1 MAMASVES
9 LQQMAP
15 EKRINERIAPESN
28 LSHFGMNII
37 NLEEPV
43 IQQPLPVFATPQ
55 KEITKNV
62 AVVNSLNSFGPWAG
76 EIPRTPQIRL
86 DLTST
91 ASPFQILLTKGFR
104 YLSAAESPNLPLPA
118 TPRIFEVNASSVE
131 TPYTGVYQF
140 PSVLCTPRLVSSG
153 LTFLFCLFFIRINAL
168 IL

>member
-1 MAMASVES
+1 
-9 LQQMAP
+9 
-15 EKRINERIAPESN
+15 
-28 LSHFGMNII
+28 MNII

-43 IQQPLPVFATPQ
+43 IQQPLLVLATPQ

-62 AVVNSLNSFGPWAG
+62 AVVNSFNSFGPWAG

-91 ASPFQILLTKGFR
+91 ASPFQVLLTKGFR
-104 YLSAAESPNLPLPA
+104 FLPAAESPNLPA